1 VWCFTS
7 HAHLYIWANSRV
19 ASARA
24 RSLGNSMNVKFTIF
38 YSLNCCIRIILYTVL
53 HAIVFF
59 FNFSFTIYLSCVLS
73 SVFYTINV
81 NDFLLAGNCMYSSVL
96 YHFRVIRRWL
106 IVTLKSEGHW
116 RSSKLV
122 PFEFGFLF
130 AFHSIYG
137 SILHHFRNKAR
148 YYLNIVIF
156 HTPLHLTPPLRDHRR
171 NIAIPFGTEKLALW
185 AIPDGEKT
193 LRISINVSTAYRRV
207 RVTGRRQT

>member
-1 VWCFTS
+1 MVWMLSLRYFIHLTAVGLGLFVLFCTLLFMLLCF
-7 HAHLYIWANSRV
+7 
-19 ASARA
+19 
-24 RSLGNSMNVKFTIF
+24 FIF
-38 YSLNCCIRIILYTVL
+38 LSQ
-53 HAIVFF
+53 F
-59 FNFSFTIYLSCVLS
+59 IYSCVLS

-81 NDFLLAGNCMYSSVL
+81 NDFLLVGHCKYSSVL

-148 YYLNIVIF
+148 LVENRDFLY
-156 HTPLHLTPPLRDHRR
+156 PLAFDAP
-171 NIAIPFGTEKLALW
+171 
-185 AIPDGEKT
+185 
-193 LRISINVSTAYRRV
+193 
-207 RVTGRRQT
+207 VTGSPSEYCHLVWCGKTRMIGLHPMVK